1 MAPFALASIRS
12 IAHNSTSMTDQQ
24 TESAEKSTK
33 IVATIGPATETEESI
48 EQLILAGMNVAR
60 FNTKHGTP
68 EWHKERLERVRRVA
82 ERLQR
87 PVATL
92 LDLQGPE
99 IRLDLPEGIDA
110 FDVIENDTVT
120 FTSDR
125 TLTESHVIF
134 VPQEV
139 IDAEQEGNRILIDD
153 GAGEF
158 FVVAKSA
165 HSLVTEVHE
174 GFAVKKRKTVNTP
187 GVVINMPSLIET
199 DIVQLDNLSDDL
211 IDFIALSFVRNVED
225 IRILREEMAKRNLHA
240 AVMAKIENQAA
251 IDNLESIIKASD
263 AVMVARGDL
272 GVEVPFEELTRWQK
286 EIILLSRI
294 HAKPVI
300 TATQMLK
307 SMVDSPVPTRAE
319 VSDISNAVYDGTDA
333 VMLSEETTIGKYP
346 VKAVKTQARIVAYA
360 EQYAT
365 PPDLH
370 VFNFDVSTAVSH
382 AAVLLLESA
391 NDPKHAMK
399 IDAVVCLSATG
410 TTARSI
416 ARFRRVRHI
425 HVFTNAPATYR
436 KLALV
441 YGVIPHLVGFTDQS
455 LDDIH
460 EVMAKIK
467 ELDIVHLGEVALVVH
482 GTTWNEPGL
491 TNSMRILRVE

>member
-1 MAPFALASIRS
+1 MTNPIAPVQSV
-12 IAHNSTSMTDQQ
+12 
-24 TESAEKSTK
+24 KSTK

-82 ERLQR
+82 DRLKL

-99 IRLDLPEGIDA
+99 IRLDLPAGIDS
-110 FDVIENDTVT
+110 FDVKENDSVT

-125 TLTESHVIF
+125 TLTDTHVIF

-158 FVVAKSA
+158 FVVAKNTHA
-165 HSLVTEVHE
+165 LVTQVHE
-174 GFAVKKRKTVNTP
+174 SFTVKKRKTVNTP
-187 GVVINMPSLIET
+187 GVTINMPSLIDT
-199 DIVQLDNLSDDL
+199 DIVQLDNLNDEL
-211 IDFIALSFVRNVED
+211 VDFIALSFVRNVED

-251 IDNLESIIKASD
+251 IDNLEAIIEASD

-286 EIILLSRI
+286 EIILLSRN

-346 VKAVKTQARIVAYA
+346 VKAVKTQAKIAAYA

-365 PPDLH
+365 PRELE
-370 VFNFDVSTAVSH
+370 VFDFDVSTAITH

-391 NDPKHAMK
+391 HNPDHSMTVDR
-399 IDAVVCLSATG
+399 IVCLSATG
-410 TTARSI
+410 TTARNI
-416 ARFRRVRHI
+416 ARFHKVRQL
-425 HVFTNAPATYR
+425 HVLTNRPQTYR

-441 YGVIPHLVGFTDQS
+441 YGVIPHLVDFSDES
-455 LDDIH
+455 LNNTA

-467 ELDIVHLGEVALVVH
+467 ELEIVTVGQVVMVVH
-482 GTTWNEPGL
+482 GTTWDEPGL
-491 TNSMRILRVE
+491 TNSLRILQVK

>member
-1 MAPFALASIRS
+1 
-12 IAHNSTSMTDQQ
+12 MTDQIL
-24 TESAEKSTK
+24 TPPEKSTK

-48 EQLILAGMNVAR
+48 EKLILAGMNVAR

-68 EWHKERLERVRRVA
+68 EWHKERLARVRRVA
-82 ERLQR
+82 ERLGK

-99 IRLDLPEGIDA
+99 IRLDLPEGVEF
-110 FDVIENDTVT
+110 FDVNEGDTVT

-125 TLTESHVIF
+125 AITEPNTIL

-139 IDAEQEGNRILIDD
+139 IDAEDEGNRILIDD

-158 FVVAKSA
+158 FVVAKNA
-165 HSLVTEVHE
+165 HSIVTEVHDS
-174 GFAVKKRKTVNTP
+174 FAVKKRKTVNTP
-187 GVVINMPSLIET
+187 GVTINMPSLI
-199 DIVQLDNLSDDL
+199 DADYVQLDNLSDEL
-211 IDFIALSFVRNVED
+211 VDFIALSFVRNVED

-240 AVMAKIENQAA
+240 AVMAKIENQSA
-251 IDNLESIIKASD
+251 IDNLEAIIKVSD

-346 VKAVKTQARIVAYA
+346 VKAVKTQAKIAAYA
-360 EQYAT
+360 EQHAT
-365 PPDLH
+365 PIELE
-370 VFNFDVSTAVSH
+370 VFDFDVSTAITH

-391 NDPKHAMK
+391 QDPDHSMK
-399 IDAVVCLSATG
+399 IDAVICLSATG

-416 ARFRRVRHI
+416 ARFRKVRQL
-425 HVFTNAPATYR
+425 HVFTNRPSTYR

-441 YGVIPHLVGFTDQS
+441 YGVQPHLVNFSEQS
-455 LDDIH
+455 LDNSS
-460 EVMAKIK
+460 EVMNTIK
-467 ELDIVHLGEVALVVH
+467 DLNVVSPGEVALIVH
-482 GTTWNEPGL
+482 GTAWNEPGL
-491 TNSMRILRVE
+491 TNSLRILRVE